1 MNAPRIHLRTLAA
14 LLAVG
19 CAGGFVSH
27 SKGGATSE
35 RAVSLPAS
43 GIISGFDASQAKQQA
58 AVAAGVTTKHPPAG
72 MVVIRGGVFLPK
84 FRSTA
89 DPKEI
94 PVKPFC
100 LDVLPVTNDDYLK
113 FVRAN
118 PRWQRS
124 QVKRLFADEF
134 YLTNWAGDLELGTN
148 MLPNAPVTYVSWF
161 AAKAYA
167 QWCGKRLPTVAE
179 WELTAAA
186 NATRPNA
193 EDDPQFQQALLNWYA
208 IPAGQRLPAV
218 GAGSA
223 NYWGVYN
230 LHGLIWEWVA
240 DFNTA
245 LITGDARGD
254 AGLDRKL
261 YCGSGAVGAADP
273 RDYAA
278 FMRYG
283 FRSSLQADYC
293 VQNLGFRCA
302 KDL

>member
-1 MNAPRIHLRTLAA
+1 MNAPRIHLRILTA

-19 CAGGFVSH
+19 CAGGFVL
-27 SKGGATSE
+27 GGDYPTGRHPAGESLAGDTNSPARGK
-35 RAVSLPAS
+35 RAP
-43 GIISGFDASQAKQQA
+43 D
-58 AVAAGVTTKHPPAG
+58 G
-72 MVVIRGGVFLPK
+72 MVVIRDGVFKPQ

-94 PVKPFC
+94 PVKAFC
-100 LDVLPVTNDDYLK
+100 LDVLPVTNEDFLE
-113 FVRAN
+113 FVQAN
-118 PRWQRS
+118 PRWQGS

-134 YLTNWAGDLELGTN
+134 YLTNWASDLELGTN
-148 MLPNAPVTYVSWF
+148 APPNAPVTYVSWF

-167 QWCGKRLPTVAE
+167 QWRGKRLPTVAE
-179 WELTAAA
+179 WELVAAA

-193 EDDPQFQQALLNWYA
+193 DDDPQFQQVLLKWYA
-208 IPAGQRLPAV
+208 TPAGQRLASV
-218 GAGSA
+218 GAGTT
-223 NYWGVYN
+223 NYWGVHD

-245 LITGDARGD
+245 LVTGDARGD
-254 AGLDRKL
+254 TGLDRKL
-261 YCGSGAVGAADP
+261 FCGSGAVGAADV

-283 FRSSLQADYC
+283 FRSSLKADYC